1 MLDKEMLQKEI
12 EILKIAYK
20 EEKDSNGGHD
30 GTVFSLILKSKIKV
44 LMELMK
50 KYY

>member
-1 MLDKEMLQKEI
+1 MDKEILQKEI
-12 EILKIAYK
+12 EILEIAYK

-30 GTVFSLILKSKIKV
+30 GTVFSLILRSKIEI
-44 LMELMK
+44 LRELIK